1 MIWKKRL
8 PKQRPGDR
16 LGAQRFRPTL
26 LALLCV
32 ISFGLTSGL
41 GSAALALWTLPVTT
55 PKSAVT
61 APDGKLASVGQDA
74 LQNTLGPWPE
84 QPLGLSQAT
93 LSANI
98 NPYDIAPPLE
108 SEIPAVAP
116 LRLSQATLPANVN
129 PYDIAPPLESEVRT
143 LDLDP
148 AVPASPSVTAP
159 PPPPPPVVR
168 PSPTV
173 VVPTPQIR
181 PIPAPVIPVN
191 ASKAAAPGGN
201 GQPIDVTLPPKNIKP
216 SAEMVTPEPQRPKFP
231 PLPRQ
236 EVRGVWMTT
245 SDMDILLDRDRL
257 SGAMAQLAKLNF
269 NTVYPVV
276 WNSGY
281 ALHPS
286 SVARRV
292 GSPQI
297 YRGAQNQD
305 PLAEIIYQGHRNG
318 LSVMPWFEFGFM
330 VPESSELALAHP
342 DWLSV
347 KANGDTTANS
357 AGGENAWLNPLK
369 PEVQKFLTDLVMEVV
384 DKYDVDGIQFD
395 DHMSL
400 PRDFGYDRYTKA
412 LYKQETGK
420 NVPSNSADQA
430 WMRWRADKI
439 TEFIGD
445 LHDAVKTRK
454 PKTVFSVSPNYQDFA
469 YKFSLQDWLN
479 WVRKD
484 FVDEIVMQV
493 YRDDYSSFVQQL
505 DRAEIKEAK
514 QKISTGIGIL
524 SGLPRRPIP
533 MGQIEQ
539 QSRAAHQRGLGVA
552 YFFYESLWDDAPEP
566 EVERKQ
572 RFAQLFPRPASRL
585 AQLAR

>member
-1 MIWKKRL
+1 MI
-8 PKQRPGDR
+8 
-16 LGAQRFRPTL
+16 
-26 LALLCV
+26 
-32 ISFGLTSGL
+32 
-41 GSAALALWTLPVTT
+41 
-55 PKSAVT
+55 
-61 APDGKLASVGQDA
+61 
-74 LQNTLGPWPE
+74 
-84 QPLGLSQAT
+84 QAT
-93 LSANI
+93 PA
-98 NPYDIAPPLE
+98 IA
-108 SEIPAVAP
+108 
-116 LRLSQATLPANVN
+116 Q
-129 PYDIAPPLESEVRT
+129 
-143 LDLDP
+143 
-148 AVPASPSVTAP
+148 PASNSEGQSIEVTRP
-159 PPPPPPVVR
+159 P
-168 PSPTV
+168 
-173 VVPTPQIR
+173 
-181 PIPAPVIPVN
+181 A
-191 ASKAAAPGGN
+191 
-201 GQPIDVTLPPKNIKP
+201 NIKP
-216 SAEMVTPEPQRPKFP
+216 SPGMVTPQPQRPKFP
-231 PLPRQ
+231 ALPRQ

-269 NTVYPVV
+269 NTIYPVV

-286 SVARRV
+286 DVARRV

-297 YRGAQNQD
+297 YRGKQGQD
-305 PLAEIIYQGHRNG
+305 PLKEIIYQGHRNG

-347 KANGDTTANS
+347 KANGSVTANS
-357 AGGENAWLNPLK
+357 AGGENAWLNPLH

-384 DKYDVDGIQFD
+384 NKYDLDGIQFD

-420 NVPSNSADQA
+420 NVPPNSADQA

-454 PKTVFSVSPNYQDFA
+454 PKTVFSISPNYHAFA
-469 YKFSLQDWLN
+469 YKFSLQDWLT

-493 YRDDYSSFVQQL
+493 YRDDFNSYVENL
-505 DRAEIKEAK
+505 DRAEIKEVK

-566 EVERKQ
+566 EAERKQ
-572 RFAQLFPRPASRL
+572 RFAKLFPRPASRL
-585 AQLAR
+585 AQLASF

>member
-1 MIWKKRL
+1 MNWTMLKKLLPRQLGSRQTVGRSGRNRL
-8 PKQRPGDR
+8 RS
-16 LGAQRFRPTL
+16 TV
-26 LALLCV
+26 LALLC
-32 ISFGLTSGL
+32 IASFGLSSGL
-41 GSAALALWTLPVTT
+41 GSVALAQWIWPNPEQELTAFSSSGFSAYGEPAALD
-55 PKSAVT
+55 SA
-61 APDGKLASVGQDA
+61 
-74 LQNTLGPWPE
+74 
-84 QPLGLSQAT
+84 QPAW
-93 LSANI
+93 
-98 NPYDIAPPLE
+98 
-108 SEIPAVAP
+108 
-116 LRLSQATLPANVN
+116 LSQATLPADVN
-129 PYDIAPPLESEVRT
+129 PYDIAPPLESEVQP
-143 LDLDP
+143 LDLEP
-148 AVPASPSVTAP
+148 VVPPSPTLLSP
-159 PPPPPPVVR
+159 PPPPPRVLPQPQRVTTPAPRSQPLPAPVA
-168 PSPTV
+168 
-173 VVPTPQIR
+173 VP
-181 PIPAPVIPVN
+181 PAPVIQ
-191 ASKAAAPGGN
+191 AAPAIARPAAVSN
-201 GQPIDVTLPPKNIKP
+201 SEGQTIEVTRPPANIKP
-216 SAEMVTPEPQRPKFP
+216 SQDMVVPKPQRPKFP
-231 PLPRQ
+231 ALPRQ

-257 SGAMAQLAKLNF
+257 SASMAQLAKLNF

-305 PLAEIIYQGHRNG
+305 PLQEIIYQGHRNG

-357 AGGENAWLNPLK
+357 AGGENAWLNPLH

-420 NVPSNSADQA
+420 TVPSNSADQA

-469 YKFSLQDWLN
+469 YKFSLQDWLA
-479 WVRKD
+479 WVRQD

-493 YRDDYSSFVQQL
+493 YRDDYNSFVQQL

-566 EVERKQ
+566 ATERKQ
-572 RFAQLFPRPASRL
+572 RFAKLFPRPASRL
-585 AQLAR
+585 AQLASF